1 MLVKL
6 VLDILIFL
14 SYLSILFTL
23 FLDGVCEVFVLIL
36 YFLIFLVSSL
46 VLRPLTYFSNRYHF
60 IHIRIDV
67 VFSFWILSSSSA
79 RFSLI
84 FSNFILDSGRTFLI
98 FSECCLVYSKC
109 PLHSRGSCFIW
120 IFSFVAALSHSSSHS
135 LGSILL
141 SMTAFS
147 SLQLIWHQ
155 YFIYVKPFSF
165 IMSSGSSSEATSG
178 SSSELT
184 SPASYTGSFSSWFYA
199 GISIFGLRKGNFF
212 TWRALVTSE
221 SKTKT
226 TCSPNP
232 CNQTIKIY
240 RL

>member
-1 MLVKL
+1 MEFVRFLYWFS
-6 VLDILIFL
+6 IFL
-14 SYLSILFTL
+14 YSSFLLLYSDPFHISEIDTISFILEL
-23 FLDGVCEVFVLIL
+23 ML
-36 YFLIFLVSSL
+36 SSL
-46 VLRPLTYFSNRYHF
+46 
-60 IHIRIDV
+60 
-67 VFSFWILSSSSA
+67 FWILSRSSE

-147 SLQLIWHQ
+147 SLQLILHQ

-232 CNQTIKIY
+232 CNQTIKNY
-240 RL
+240 RF